1 MIEQTVNLLV
11 KCDDCGQTYTF
22 DYEPSNREAAK
33 AARRRGWSVKGK
45 TALCPKHKQIQ
56 STYRQQEHS
65 PRGANA
71 AHHTSPL
78 RTTSHQERA

>member
-33 AARRRGWSVKGK
+33 AAR
-45 TALCPKHKQIQ
+45 
-56 STYRQQEHS
+56 
-65 PRGANA
+65 GAA
-71 AHHTSPL
+71 GA
-78 RTTSHQERA
+78 